1 MLQVATYVDYFALR
15 LNIITDKGVL
25 TMIKDDE
32 QTYPTILR
40 MREVERRT
48 GYKKSHIYELIKNNQ
63 FPPSIRI
70 GVRSVGWN
78 STEIDHWIA
87 ERLANVN

>member
-1 MLQVATYVDYFALR
+1 MK
-15 LNIITDKGVL
+15 N
-25 TMIKDDE
+25 DDE

-48 GYKKSHIYELIKNNQ
+48 GYKKSHIYELIKKNQ

-70 GVRSVGWN
+70 GAQTV
-78 STEIDHWIA
+78 
-87 ERLANVN
+87 